1 MITHF
6 MNKYEVTSGIYF
18 QNHFTAENRPLL
30 YTEQR
35 QHTQY
40 LLEKTVNSMVNG
52 PRPFKFGI
60 DTSAYRY
67 AKYSWRHKIL
77 TKLYFLAD

>member
-1 MITHF
+1 MMFFFLQFRHKTI
-6 MNKYEVTSGIYF
+6 V
-18 QNHFTAENRPLL
+18 ACENRPLL

-60 DTSAYRY
+60 DTSAYRH

>member
-6 MNKYEVTSGIYF
+6 INKYEVSSGSYF
-18 QNHFTAENRPLL
+18 QNHFTFEVQPIM

-35 QHTQY
+35 QHTHY
-40 LLEKTVNSMVNG
+40 LVEKTVNSLLNG

-67 AKYSWRHKIL
+67 AKYS
-77 TKLYFLAD
+77 